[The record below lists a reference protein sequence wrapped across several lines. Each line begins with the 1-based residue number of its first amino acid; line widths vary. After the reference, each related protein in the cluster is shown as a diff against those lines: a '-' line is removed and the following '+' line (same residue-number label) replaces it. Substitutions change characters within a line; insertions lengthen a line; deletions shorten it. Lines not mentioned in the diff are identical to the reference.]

1 MSLYPYRLYCHRTDP
16 SRNMARFYTLSI
28 EPTLFGET
36 AVVRSWGRIGTS
48 GREKTEVFS
57 DELAAASHF
66 LKLARRKRSK
76 GYKPTGSC
84 GNIAKVSS
92 LGIVADDRGAA

>member
-1 MSLYPYRLYCHRTDP
+1 
-16 SRNMARFYTLSI
+16 MARFYALSI
-28 EPTLFGET
+28 QPTLFGET

-66 LKLARRKRSK
+66 LELARRKRAK
-76 GYKPTGSC
+76 GYRPIGSC
-84 GNIAKVSS
+84 GNAGEDRS
-92 LGIVADDRGAA
+92 LGAMADDRGAAW